1 MNDIKDTNAKDK
13 EDMDQKLGQVN
24 QDMNDLNG
32 AMKMRVKNLADDLN
46 DTIKDFQNKNEK
58 SLQGNVILIQI
69 QIGPTKTAPL
79 LINTI
84 EMRVL

>member
-32 AMKMRVKNLADDLN
+32 AMKMRVKNLADGLN

-58 SLQGNVILIQI
+58 SLQGNVILFQI
-69 QIGPTKTAPL
+69 LSYSIYVSSFT
-79 LINTI
+79 
-84 EMRVL
+84 